1 MARNKITLDM
11 IRQVY
16 RLAKDVFEQKS
27 RMKDVVDILENDAG
41 MKRSSAQM
49 YVQASLNMMN
59 GECYKR
65 NISGSAAEYFLTMI
79 YEELGQQALKKAL
92 SSVDKHIKYHEG
104 FMHGRKLR
112 KIRGIH
118 QKFSEYI

>member
-1 MARNKITLDM
+1 MARKRITLDM

-16 RLAKDVFEQKS
+16 PLAKDVFERKANISEAQ
-27 RMKDVVDILENDAG
+27 DILARDKG
-41 MKRSSAQM
+41 MHPGSARM
-49 YVQASLNMMN
+49 YVQASLSMMN

-65 NISGSAAEYFLTMI
+65 NISGSATEYFLENI
-79 YEELGQQALKKAL
+79 HKDFGQQSLRKAL
-92 SSVDKHIKYHEG
+92 SSVEKHIKYHEG

-118 QKFSEYI
+118 QKFSEYV